1 MLGLNKKE
9 LIILKKLN
17 TPSKIQ
23 DFIEELEIN
32 FEKNGDTCSSP
43 RKVLSTRK
51 AHCIEAAILAAA
63 ALKINGYPPLLVDL
77 TANKKDF
84 DHVIAVFKK
93 NNCWGAISKSNRGV
107 LKYRDP
113 IFKSIRELVMSY
125 FNEYFLDDGKKTL
138 RSYTMP
144 VNLNRFDKFNWMTS
158 EEDIW
163 FIPEYLAETKHF
175 SILSKKQI
183 FSLRKAEP
191 IEVHVGKIQQ
201 WKPKGDKA
209 IKLKYKRD
217 KIGKRE
223 V

>member
-1 MLGLNKKE
+1 M
-9 LIILKKLN
+9 
-17 TPSKIQ
+17 
-23 DFIEELEIN
+23 
-32 FEKNGDTCSSP
+32 SP
-43 RKVLSTRK
+43 RRVLATGK
-51 AHCIEAAILAAA
+51 AHCIEAAIFACA
-63 ALKINGYPPLLVDL
+63 ALKINNHPPLLVDL
-77 TANKKDF
+77 TANKKDY

-93 NNCWGAISKSNRGV
+93 GNYWGAISKSNRGV

-138 RSYTMP
+138 RSYTLP
-144 VNLNRFDKFNWMTS
+144 INLNKFDKFNWMTS

-163 FIPEYLAETKHF
+163 FIPEHLVDAKHF
-175 SILSKKQI
+175 PLLTKNQI

-201 WKPKGDKA
+201 WKPDGEKA

-217 KIGKRE
+217 KIARKE